1 MHSKLL
7 HGEYENPL
15 QFCDD
20 AWLMF
25 DNAWRYNSK
34 SMKIYKMCQR
44 LAKLF
49 VESINPVLQSLEIRC
64 GANYYYYKN
73 PEPSRLNL
81 SNDQYRFCFV
91 CFNSIQSE
99 SIFVGDDPTQTLVEI
114 SKNLFLS
121 AINDV
126 PEPEIMID
134 CIVCTRRWHQVCAF
148 HCDQIWPDAKTL
160 PVTHLSSQLESRV
173 NKFLLDKNC
182 HESRVTIRVLH
193 SGDKICHA
201 SPKSKIYY
209 SNQVANDGFPYRAK
223 TIFAFQEIDGVEVAF
238 FGMHV
243 QEYDEHCPAPNTR
256 RVYISIFDTGDF
268 WSITIEAT
276 IKEFDQQDEDSD
288 HPIESEVSNKRKCAN
303 ADEKK
308 NLKRMKTQEELAK
321 SQMPPCTDLKSKIF
335 STMEKTKEAFF
346 VICLHNPI
354 ATSPPAV
361 NDTDVPIECDL
372 MDTRDAFLSF
382 SCDRNLEFSSLRRA
396 KFSTMAFLS
405 EIHASKTENPT
416 YNCNNCRQQ
425 CGVHYHCTR
434 CEDFDLCEK
443 CFNIEPKHEHKME
456 CSVSCIVDVNQD
468 DKCNSLNS
476 I

>member
-1 MHSKLL
+1 MWACPTM
-7 HGEYENPL
+7 EN
-15 QFCDD
+15 
-20 AWLMF
+20 F
-25 DNAWRYNSK
+25 DYIFYRHPPE
-34 SMKIYKMCQR
+34 QR
-44 LAKLF
+44 LPKLKR
-49 VESINPVLQSLEIRC
+49 LQNWCKKMLDRAMEEHVAID
-64 GANYYYYKN
+64 YK
-73 PEPSRLNL
+73 
-81 SNDQYRFCFV
+81 
-91 CFNSIQSE
+91 
-99 SIFVGDDPTQTLVEI
+99 
-114 SKNLFLS
+114 
-121 AINDV
+121 
-126 PEPEIMID
+126 
-134 CIVCTRRWHQVCAF
+134 
-148 HCDQIWPDAKTL
+148 
-160 PVTHLSSQLESRV
+160 
-173 NKFLLDKNC
+173 
-182 HESRVTIRVLH
+182 
-193 SGDKICHA
+193 
-201 SPKSKIYY
+201 
-209 SNQVANDGFPYRAK
+209 
-223 TIFAFQEIDGVEVAF
+223 
-238 FGMHV
+238 
-243 QEYDEHCPAPNTR
+243 
-256 RVYISIFDTGDF
+256 GDF